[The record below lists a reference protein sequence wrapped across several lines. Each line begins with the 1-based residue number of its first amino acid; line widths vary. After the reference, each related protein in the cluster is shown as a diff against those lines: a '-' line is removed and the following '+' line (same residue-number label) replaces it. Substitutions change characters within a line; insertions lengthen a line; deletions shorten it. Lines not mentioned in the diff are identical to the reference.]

1 MLPAMKIPT
10 TLAQSCALK
19 RLSTTITDGTI
30 KKPLSISASHSKR
43 FVINDH
49 YEFDQKVSH
58 FSFIRLLPHLINDK
72 EDKVHHLTKV

>member
-10 TLAQSCALK
+10 TLAQQCALK
-19 RLSTTITDGTI
+19 RLPTTITDGTI

-49 YEFDQKVSH
+49 YEFDQKVNH
-58 FSFIRLLPHLINDK
+58 LFFSFYSTSSALDFKWHRTI
-72 EDKVHHLTKV
+72 